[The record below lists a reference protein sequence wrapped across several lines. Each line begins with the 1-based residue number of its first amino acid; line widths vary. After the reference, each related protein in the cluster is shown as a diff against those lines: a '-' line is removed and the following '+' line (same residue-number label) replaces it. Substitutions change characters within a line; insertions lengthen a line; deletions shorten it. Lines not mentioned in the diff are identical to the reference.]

1 MLKGDTDQLYQLI
14 KSLTKAEKR
23 NFKLYAN
30 RINPQGDVKFIKL
43 FDVIDQLGDY
53 DEKIILQKADT
64 IKASQLSNTKGHLYK
79 QILKSLR
86 LTHINHSD
94 DIEIRE
100 NIDYAKVLYE
110 KGLYKQS
117 LRVLDKAKQKAQSSE
132 ENMLRLE
139 IVDFEKLIEG
149 QYITRSMENRAEQLT
164 SESSKLVR
172 IISREQE
179 LSNMALSLYG
189 LYLKVGC
196 VRNEKEFQDVSKY
209 FYKHIPDYKESE
221 LTFFERLGLYQCY
234 VWYNYIIQDFI
245 RCYKYAQ
252 SWVELFKDNPDMIE
266 RKPDLY
272 VKGLHNLL
280 AALFNIQHYSKFEIV
295 LKELEGLSQD
305 GLKNKSDN
313 TEILVFIYSYNNRI
327 NKHFMEGTFTEGLSL
342 IPEITKR
349 MEDLRYK
356 MDHHRVLLFY
366 YKIACLYFGHG
377 DNQMAIRY
385 LNEIINFKD
394 VQLREDIHG
403 FARILSLIAHYE
415 LGNTDLLE
423 YHIKS
428 VFRHLVKKDNLQKVQ
443 KEIIKFLRRVPMM
456 KPELMKTE
464 FLNLKLRLVDISNDH
479 YEKRA
484 FLYLDII
491 SWLESK
497 VEDLSIQDVIKRKF
511 EEIKKRRVNGF
522 D

>member
-1 MLKGDTDQLYQLI
+1 MFKGDTDPLYQLI

-43 FDVIDQLGDY
+43 FDVIDQLNDY
-53 DEKIILQKADT
+53 DERVILQKADI

-100 NIDYAKVLYE
+100 NIDYARVLYN
-110 KGLYKQS
+110 KGLYRQS
-117 LRVLDKAKQKAQSSE
+117 LRVLDKIKQKAIANE
-132 ENMLRLE
+132 ENTLCLE

-149 QYITRSMENRAEQLT
+149 QYITRSMENRAEELAE
-164 SESSKLVR
+164 ESSRLSRV
-172 IISREQE
+172 ISREQE
-179 LSNMALSLYG
+179 LSNVALSLYG

-196 VRNEKEFQDVSKY
+196 VRNEKEFQEVSHY
-209 FYKHIPDYKESE
+209 FYKHMPHYEESQ
-221 LTFFERLGLYQCY
+221 LTFYEKLNLYQCH
-234 VWYNYIIQDFI
+234 VWYTYIIQDFI

-252 SWVELFKDNPDMIE
+252 TWVELFRENPKMKE
-266 RKPDLY
+266 TKPDLY
-272 VKGLHNLL
+272 IKGLHNLL
-280 AALFNIQHYSKFEIV
+280 AALFNIQHYSKFKLILE
-295 LKELEGLSQD
+295 ELEGLAGD

-313 TEILVFIYSYNNRI
+313 TEILIFNYSYNNRI
-327 NKHFMEGTFTEGLSL
+327 NMHFMEGTFGEGLAL
-342 IPEITKR
+342 VPKITAR

-356 MDHHRVLLFY
+356 LDHHRVLLFY

-377 DNQMAIRY
+377 DNQMAIKY

-415 LGNTDLLE
+415 LGNNDLLE

-443 KEIIKFLRRVPMM
+443 KEIIKFLRRVPIM

-464 FLNLKLRLVDISNDH
+464 FSNLRTKLVEISTDH

-491 SWLESK
+491 SWLKSK
-497 VEDLSIQDVIKRKF
+497 IEDMPLEDVIKRKF
-511 EEIKKRRVNGF
+511 EEIKKRKVNGF